1 MDRRKTLLFY
11 LAIYAVLIVVSVIF
25 VLTGARSAREFIY
38 LGAANTEYVRAEVI
52 ALNNEQLSPPD
63 YGGDRLVGTQIV
75 TMKLLEGKF
84 SGRTVDVENFLLSD
98 HYVFPEV
105 GETVIASVEDRGE
118 GVAPYCLLIN
128 HHRIPA
134 IIFIVALFAALH
146 VVTCGIKGVHALAGL
161 SFTLVT
167 IFFFTIPMIYNGH
180 SPILLAIL
188 TGTVCAG
195 ASLLLLNGPE
205 RKTLSAFLATVLG
218 FCLAGTAF
226 AAFSAIGNVTGY
238 NVPQMGTLTYFSAQT
253 GLQVKHILFAGVLIA
268 SLGGIMDVA
277 ISVASAV
284 SEVSRTDPTLSRERL
299 FRSGLEVAR
308 DTSGTMSTT
317 LILVFTGGSLSTL
330 IAMIAYGIKAN
341 QLFNSDT
348 IAVEIGQ
355 GLSASVALLLTAP
368 LASLF
373 SSILF
378 AGGTG
383 EVRVKRR

>member
-1 MDRRKTLLFY
+1 MDKRKTLIFY

-25 VLTGARSAREFIY
+25 ILTGARAAREFIY
-38 LGAANTEYVRAEVI
+38 LGAANTEYVRAEVL
-52 ALNNEQLSPPD
+52 ALNNEQLAPPD

-84 SGRTVDVENFLLSD
+84 SGKTVDVENFLLSD

-134 IIFIVALFAALH
+134 IIFIVALFAILH

-167 IFFFTIPMIYNGH
+167 IFFFTMPMIYHGH

-195 ASLLLLNGPE
+195 ASLLLLNGPA
-205 RKTLSAFLATVLG
+205 RKTLSAFLATVVG
-218 FCLAGTAF
+218 FCLAGAAF

-373 SSILF
+373 ASILF
-378 AGGTG
+378 SKQRTPA
-383 EVRVKRR
+383 